1 MRRKRSARKRHLCEG
16 RAFDCEGCHE
26 GPARVHRGGSLQR
39 RPSSRHRHDPLYRSQ
54 CVNLLCLSVVA
65 SSAMAFSSS
74 RAATRFLATAVSAST
89 TCTAFPVISFITC
102 HVVDL
107 PPLPSLPAPL
117 LLQNF
122 PSLLTARVLS
132 PQAGS
137 AVLDCCAAPG
147 NKWTHLAMIMG
158 DDGVVVSVPA
168 GMRRSWGWTAV

>member
-1 MRRKRSARKRHLCEG
+1 MCKPSVFVCCSIIGDGILQLSRS
-16 RAFDCEGCHE
+16 D
-26 GPARVHRGGSLQR
+26 
-39 RPSSRHRHDPLYRSQ
+39 
-54 CVNLLCLSVVA
+54 
-65 SSAMAFSSS
+65 AFSRDSGLCIDHLHRLS
-74 RAATRFLATAVSAST
+74 
-89 TCTAFPVISFITC
+89 C